1 MRWDYSPLDI
11 NPIFPGLGEIIIITI
26 IIIIITI
33 VIIIS
38 IIIINQFNM
47 THPCYM
53 VFRSSRIN
61 HAEDLNKAYF
71 YICEMYAIKISI
83 YEVTL
88 RWGSK

>member
-11 NPIFPGLGEIIIITI
+11 NPIFPGLGEII

-61 HAEDLNKAYF
+61 HAEDLNKAYN
-71 YICEMYAIKISI
+71 
-83 YEVTL
+83 L
-88 RWGSK
+88 RNVRN

>member
-11 NPIFPGLGEIIIITI
+11 NPIFPGLGEII

-61 HAEDLNKAYF
+61 HGEDLNKAYN
-71 YICEMYAIKISI
+71 
-83 YEVTL
+83 L
-88 RWGSK
+88 RNVRN